1 MANSMRNIAL
11 LLHLSAAIVW
21 LGGMVFA
28 HFCLRPSVAMLEPPQ
43 RLSLMAA
50 TLAKFFSI
58 VIPAIVVLI
67 ITGGYLYAGREG
79 LAAPIGVHMMFG
91 IGIAMCLIFGH
102 LFYGPFRRMRAAVV
116 AAMWPV
122 AAAQLGKVRVLVL
135 ANMILGFVA
144 VIAVRLL

>member
-1 MANSMRNIAL
+1 MRNLAL
-11 LLHLSAAIVW
+11 LLHLSAAIIW

-28 HFCLRPSVAMLEPPQ
+28 HFCLRPSVAMLELPQ

-50 TLAKFFSI
+50 TLARFFAI
-58 VIPAIVVLI
+58 VIPAIVLLLV
-67 ITGGYLYAGREG
+67 TGGYLYVRREG
-79 LAAPIGVHMMFG
+79 LAAPIGVHLMVG

-102 LFYGPFRRMRAAVV
+102 LFFGPFRRMKAAV
-116 AAMWPV
+116 AASTWPV

-135 ANMILGFVA
+135 TNMILGFVA

>member
-1 MANSMRNIAL
+1 MRNLAL

-50 TLAKFFSI
+50 TLTRFFAI
-58 VIPAIVVLI
+58 VIPAIVVLLA
-67 ITGGYLYAGREG
+67 TGGYLYTRREG
-79 LAAPIGVHMMFG
+79 LAAPIGVHLMVG
-91 IGIAMCLIFGH
+91 IGVAMILIFGH
-102 LFYGPFRRMRAAVV
+102 LFFGPFRRMKAAV
-116 AAMWPV
+116 AASAWPV
-122 AAAQLGKVRVLVL
+122 AAIQLGKVRVLVL
-135 ANMILGFVA
+135 TNMILGFVA

>member
-1 MANSMRNIAL
+1 MRNLAL
-11 LLHLSAAIVW
+11 LLHLSAAIIW

-28 HFCLRPSVAMLEPPQ
+28 HFCLRPSVAMLELPQ

-50 TLAKFFSI
+50 TLARFFAI
-58 VIPAIVVLI
+58 VIPAIVVLLV
-67 ITGGYLYAGREG
+67 TGGYLYARREG
-79 LAAPIGVHMMFG
+79 MAAPIGVHLMVG

-102 LFYGPFRRMRAAVV
+102 LFFGPFRRMKAAV
-116 AAMWPV
+116 AASTWPV

-135 ANMILGFVA
+135 TNMILGFVA

>member
-1 MANSMRNIAL
+1 MRNLAL
-11 LLHLSAAIVW
+11 LLHLSAAIIW

-50 TLAKFFSI
+50 TLTRFFEI
-58 VIPAIVVLI
+58 VIPAIVVLLA
-67 ITGGYLYAGREG
+67 TGGYLYTGREG
-79 LAAPIGVHMMFG
+79 LAAPIGVHLMVG

-102 LFYGPFRRMRAAVV
+102 LFFGPFRRMKAA
-116 AAMWPV
+116 V
-122 AAAQLGKVRVLVL
+122 AAATWPTAATQLGKVRVLVL
-135 ANMILGFVA
+135 TNLILGFAA

>member
-1 MANSMRNIAL
+1 MRNLAL
-11 LLHLSAAIVW
+11 LLHLSAAIIW

-50 TLAKFFSI
+50 TLTRFFAI
-58 VIPAIVVLI
+58 VIPAIVVLLA
-67 ITGGYLYAGREG
+67 TGGYLYTGREG
-79 LAAPIGVHMMFG
+79 LAAPIGVHLMVG

-102 LFYGPFRRMRAAVV
+102 LFFGPFRRMKAA
-116 AAMWPV
+116 V
-122 AAAQLGKVRVLVL
+122 AAATWPTAATQLGKVRVLVL
-135 ANMILGFVA
+135 TNMILGFAA

>member
-1 MANSMRNIAL
+1 MRNLAL

-50 TLAKFFSI
+50 TLTRFVAI
-58 VIPAIVVLI
+58 VIPAIVVLLA
-67 ITGGYLYAGREG
+67 TGGYLYSRREG
-79 LAAPIGVHMMFG
+79 MAAPIGVHLMVG
-91 IGIAMCLIFGH
+91 IGVAMILIFGH
-102 LFYGPFRRMRAAVV
+102 LLYGPFRRMKAAV
-116 AAMWPV
+116 AASGWPV
-122 AAAQLGKVRVLVL
+122 AAAQLGKIRVLVL
-135 ANMILGFVA
+135 TNMILGFLA